1 MPLAVDDEDDD
12 DDNDDDEQMTAA
24 VNIYGAIAMC
34 QGSSKRFPYN
44 ELIHCLQQ
52 IFYVGTIILPV
63 RLLEATEAKTLVESY

>member
-1 MPLAVDDEDDD
+1 MNVDVFLPPPFIGPWAVPLSQMMPLAVDEDDDD
-12 DDNDDDEQMTAA
+12 DDNDDDEQMIAA

-52 IFYVGTIILPV
+52 TF
-63 RLLEATEAKTLVESY
+63 